1 MRQPETPMNDK
12 CINGLSNYR
21 DVAAQAGHQS
31 PDVAPNDAD
40 KLTGKVF
47 GKRVPESTKR
57 WSSGKA

>member
-1 MRQPETPMNDK
+1 MNDK
-12 CINGLSNYR
+12 CINGLSSYR